1 MSNHISHQH
10 YGQYFK
16 KVSINELREIIDYK
30 KNEIEVLKKELED
43 RLNEEKEIA
52 FEYMPY
58 PLQNNTFKLVNGK
71 CDNCKKKNKYLSKQ
85 HLHELGKELMLCHKC
100 IKDGI
105 IKDNKKI
112 EFNCYDI
119 HELDFNK
126 IKSIKNVDKWEQ
138 ISHHTPHISTFQ
150 GLAWRIH
157 CNEPCE
163 YIGIAKNKEITS
175 LSEKELIELE
185 KLRIF
190 GMSKEQLLK
199 EHEGTP
205 ELETD
210 FLMFRCKKCETK
222 LFALDLD

>member
-1 MSNHISHQH
+1 MSTHISHQH

-30 KNEIEVLKKELED
+30 KNEVEVLEKELEAS
-43 RLNEEKEIA
+43 LNEEREIA

-58 PLQNNTFKLVNGK
+58 PLQNNTFQLLNSK

-85 HLHELGKELMLCHKC
+85 HLHELGKELLLCDKC

-105 IKDNKKI
+105 IRDNKKI

-119 HELDFNK
+119 HELDVNK
-126 IKSIKNVDKWEQ
+126 IELVGNVDKWEQ
-138 ISHHTPHISTFQ
+138 ISHHTPLISTFQ
-150 GLAWRIH
+150 DLAWRIH

-163 YIGIAKNKEITS
+163 YIGIAKNKDIVN
-175 LSEKELIELE
+175 LSEQELIELE
-185 KLRIF
+185 KLGTF
-190 GMSKEQLLK
+190 GMTKEQLLK

-210 FLMFRCKKCETK
+210 FLMFRCKKCDAK
-222 LFALDLD
+222 LFTLDLD